1 VEQVFNLPCSLDF
14 RQVENLPHDIL
25 TGAGCEP
32 ESYTRVIDC
41 VSDIALQ
48 ATAVI
53 DTVSADPEQC
63 EGRSCE

>member
-1 VEQVFNLPCSLDF
+1 MFPLLTAEIP
-14 RQVENLPHDIL
+14 

-48 ATAVI
+48 AAIAI